1 MALTD
6 KLSAIADAIRGK
18 TGGTEELTLDQMVDA
33 IAGIESGGGGGE
45 TVTMATSCTNAKACY
60 DLLTSLKDA
69 NATVHVW
76 VFNGD
81 ASKTGIDNQAKF
93 MVINDFA
100 PTAFYWVRCRGGV
113 YNANVGNT
121 TAFDLAMSAG
131 DSFVYWGAQG

>member
-18 TGGTEELTLDQMVDA
+18 TGGTEELTLDQVVDA

-45 TVTMATSCTNAKACY
+45 TVTMAASCTNAKACY

-69 NATVHVW
+69 DATVHVW

-81 ASKTGIDNQAKF
+81 ASTTGVDNQAKLL
-93 MVINDFA
+93 VICDFV
-100 PTAFYWVRCRGGV
+100 PNSFYWVRCRGGV
-113 YNANVGNT
+113 YNANSGNT
-121 TAFDLAMSAG
+121 VAYDLAMSAG
-131 DSFVYWGAQG
+131 DSFVYWGSSV